1 MLLQGN
7 QGQTGKQT
15 GQNLTA
21 SLGEYGEQLASELQP
36 RYYEN
41 TYRGQKFSA
50 CNTAAVT
57 IGALTATNVSFA
69 LYNPPGSGKNL
80 AIVDASF
87 GAGSTVFASGA
98 VFFAVNP
105 QTTTPAGTTALTI
118 RNNLLTGNT
127 GAASIAQAYSAATL
141 SATPVAIRPFYG
153 CVGPAASTV
162 TPVSA
167 TTVPFVKDDVAGEII
182 LTPGTVL
189 SIQGSVAAVANGFVG
204 ISWDEISI

>member
-1 MLLQGN
+1 MLLQGT

-15 GQNLTA
+15 GAGLTA
-21 SLGEYGEQLASELQP
+21 SFGEYGEQLASELQP

-57 IGALTATNVSFA
+57 VGILTATNVSFA
-69 LYNPPGSGKNL
+69 LYNPPSSGKNL
-80 AIVDASF
+80 AIVAASF
-87 GAGSTVFASGA
+87 GASSTVFGSGA
-98 VFFAVNP
+98 VVFAISP

-118 RNNLLTGNT
+118 RSNLLTGNT
-127 GAASIAQAYSAATL
+127 GAASVAQAYSAATL
-141 SATPVAIRPFYG
+141 SATPVAVRPLYG
-153 CVGPAASTV
+153 CVAPAASTV

-189 SIQGSVAAVANGFVG
+189 SIQGSVAALATGFIG
-204 ISWDEISI
+204 ISWDEIAI